1 MQFTRTYCR
10 RILHFVKISS
20 SSLVKIVFGQLSKD
34 LDRGLTEKY
43 DIYMEEEDKQK
54 REAVIC
60 TKWRENFICITFHFL
75 IFLRLKKNYGNI

>member
-20 SSLVKIVFGQLSKD
+20 SSLVKIVFDQLSED
-34 LDRGLTEKY
+34 LDRGLTQKY

-54 REAVIC
+54 REEVIC
-60 TKWRENFICITFHFL
+60 TK
-75 IFLRLKKNYGNI
+75 